1 MTRNKYYILIYNIEV
16 FLIYHILIRFTMKY
30 FKIYNDCTLNII
42 YTIMFKLFFYGYN
55 TASIQY
61 IDKSRNYERFIIRK
75 KE

>member
-1 MTRNKYYILIYNIEV
+1 
-16 FLIYHILIRFTMKY
+16 MKY